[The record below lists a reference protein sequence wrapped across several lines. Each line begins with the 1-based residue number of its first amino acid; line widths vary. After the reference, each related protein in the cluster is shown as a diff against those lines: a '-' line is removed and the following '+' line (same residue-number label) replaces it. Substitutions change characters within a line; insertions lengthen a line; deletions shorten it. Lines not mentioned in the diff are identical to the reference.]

1 MRVTGKDA
9 VRQDGKYAT
18 LINMVLAGNECT
30 LKGIWKVC
38 IKDFSTF
45 ALLKPQF
52 LLGLQWYS
60 DALMNHDISSQNMII
75 NIQSRY
81 HNIMFQ

>member
-18 LINMVLAGNECT
+18 LINMGLAGKECT
-30 LKGIWKVC
+30 LKGIWKVR

-45 ALLKPQF
+45 APLKPQC
-52 LLGLQWYS
+52 LLGLQ
-60 DALMNHDISSQNMII
+60 
-75 NIQSRY
+75 
-81 HNIMFQ
+81 

>member
-9 VRQDGKYAT
+9 VRHDGKYVT
-18 LINMVLAGNECT
+18 LINMGLAGKECT

-45 ALLKPQF
+45 APLKPQF
-52 LLGLQWYS
+52 LLGLQ
-60 DALMNHDISSQNMII
+60 
-75 NIQSRY
+75 
-81 HNIMFQ
+81 